1 MIDIRTDGTTLFV
14 TINRPDVSN
23 ALDAAALARLAA
35 VFDDLAARP
44 DLHVAVIKPEW
55 RGR

>member
-1 MIDIRTDGTTLFV
+1 VIDIRTDGTTLFV

-23 ALDAAALARLAA
+23 ALDAAAHARLAA